1 MVKNEEN
8 DECEVT
14 GKVRTREQTLRS
26 KAFPGDIG
34 LPSPR
39 TRVAHERMMGRM
51 SSLNWRKHGI
61 SENNTYWLNSG
72 SRKYSN

>member
-14 GKVRTREQTLRS
+14 GKVRTHEQTLHS
-26 KAFPGDIG
+26 KAFPGDTG
-34 LPSPR
+34 LPSPK
-39 TRVAHERMMGRM
+39 TRVTSERMMGRM
-51 SSLNWRKHGI
+51 SSLNWRKHGM

-72 SRKYSN
+72 LKKVF